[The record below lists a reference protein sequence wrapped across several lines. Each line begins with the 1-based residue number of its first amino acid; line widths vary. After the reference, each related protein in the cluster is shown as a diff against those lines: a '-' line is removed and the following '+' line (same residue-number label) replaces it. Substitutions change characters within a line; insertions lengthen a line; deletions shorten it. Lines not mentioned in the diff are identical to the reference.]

1 MIKFL
6 YHNQDDKQ
14 GVMMSEEELKKL
26 ANNLLLEP
34 NEEVFKLAKELLK
47 SIDNSLSELD
57 QINLDDIKPVS
68 HINETKMSFEQLRE
82 DEVNNNT
89 KIEKEKIL
97 ENAFNHNDNL
107 VIMKRVINE
116 E

>member
-1 MIKFL
+1 MLF
-6 YHNQDDKQ
+6 D
-14 GVMMSEEELKKL
+14 
-26 ANNLLLEP
+26 
-34 NEEVFKLAKELLK
+34 
-47 SIDNSLSELD
+47 
-57 QINLDDIKPVS
+57 
-68 HINETKMSFEQLRE
+68 QLRE

-97 ENAFNHNDNL
+97 ENAFNHNDDL

>member
-1 MIKFL
+1 
-6 YHNQDDKQ
+6 
-14 GVMMSEEELKKL
+14 MSEEELKKL

-68 HINETKMSFEQLRE
+68 HINETKMSFDQLRE

-97 ENAFNHNDNL
+97 ENAFNHNDDL

>member
-1 MIKFL
+1 
-6 YHNQDDKQ
+6 
-14 GVMMSEEELKKL
+14 MMSDEELKKL

-34 NEEVFKLAKELLK
+34 SEEVFKLAKELLN

-57 QINLDDIKPVS
+57 QINLNDIKPVS
-68 HINETKMSFEQLRE
+68 HINETKMSFDELRE
-82 DEVNNNT
+82 DEVNDNT
-89 KIEKEKIL
+89 KIKKEKIL
-97 ENAFNHNDNL
+97 ENAFNHDNDL

>member
-1 MIKFL
+1 
-6 YHNQDDKQ
+6 
-14 GVMMSEEELKKL
+14 MSQEELKKL

-34 NEEVFKLAKELLK
+34 SEEVFKLAKELLN

-68 HINETKMSFEQLRE
+68 HINETKISFDQLRE
-82 DEVNNNT
+82 DEVNDNT

-97 ENAFNHNDNL
+97 ENAFNHDNDL

>member
-1 MIKFL
+1 
-6 YHNQDDKQ
+6 
-14 GVMMSEEELKKL
+14 MSDEELKKL

-34 NEEVFKLAKELLK
+34 SEEVFKLAKELLN

-57 QINLDDIKPVS
+57 QINLNDIKPVS
-68 HINETKMSFEQLRE
+68 HINETKMSFDELRE
-82 DEVNNNT
+82 DEVNDNT
-89 KIEKEKIL
+89 KIKKEKIL
-97 ENAFNHNDNL
+97 ENAFNHDNDL